1 MAKICSIRPR
11 GKLEDMEE
19 NQTQMNGFTQSASQ
33 LSRVLPQKN
42 LFEIMLRSRW
52 IILASLL
59 LCLVVAYIHLKKSTP
74 IFKSTSRLY
83 VEPRGPKIMTDSEG
97 IMSQSKN
104 YLYTQS
110 ELIRSTPIVGALLND
125 PMIARLQTFAGKS
138 SGGARSGGADILFD
152 QMKGNSD
159 EPSDKPDDGVI
170 DNRVLFLKKNLFV
183 SVGKKDDIIA
193 VSFDSPFPK
202 DAAQIV
208 NAVVGSYI
216 KYHAAQKKSTASEV
230 LGILYRERDRL
241 EIDLKLNGDAVLA
254 FTRKNGV
261 FSTASNGQHVVLQR
275 LSKLSDALTDAE
287 LETIRAEAQY
297 NVVLSMADD
306 PQQVKR
312 FAMEQANSGV
322 QVFVEDVETQLRSEK
337 RTLETEYKGMQEYC
351 TEDHPALQALQDK
364 IKKIA
369 SQLEE
374 EAQNFAGT
382 YLEVARL
389 KWDTAKQREKELK
402 VSYDAQEGA
411 GRDLTVLAAKYYGLD
426 SALKRTQKL
435 SETLEDRIREIT
447 VNLTDDEETATALNI
462 NILETAR
469 PAISPYK
476 PDGRRTLAKALM
488 LGLALGCGLAFLR
501 DLLDSRL
508 QSADEIAAALDL
520 PVVGIVPMMSDKLT
534 IPERGQQVY
543 QDPMSHIAESFRTIR
558 TALFFGI
565 PKGQGQILLLT
576 SPTPGDGKSS
586 MVSNLGIAMAQSGQT
601 TLILDGDLRKPMQHK
616 IFNTDAK
623 ALGLS
628 AVIAGNIALK
638 DAILEGPVKGLD
650 ILPCPCGSSVPNPS
664 EMLSSTSF
672 VETVNSLRQQYD
684 RIIIDSPPVT
694 AVTDSHILAAISDT
708 TLLVIKA
715 ESATK
720 RLSQQARDTLL
731 SVGANLYGVIVN
743 AVSKK
748 QNRYG
753 YYSYKY
759 YGTDQE
765 KKEQS
770 S

>member
-1 MAKICSIRPR
+1 
-11 GKLEDMEE
+11 MEQ
-19 NQTQMNGFTQSASQ
+19 NQTQVNGFTQSVSDLGRAF
-33 LSRVLPQKN
+33 PQKN

-52 IILASLL
+52 IILASVL
-59 LCLVVAYIHLKKSTP
+59 LCLVAAYIHLKKTTP
-74 IFKSTSRLY
+74 IFKSTARLY

-97 IMSQSKN
+97 VMSQSKN

-125 PMIARLQTFAGKS
+125 PMIVRLQTFANKS
-138 SGGARSGGADILFD
+138 SGAARSGGADILFD
-152 QMKGNSD
+152 QMKGKPD
-159 EPSDKPDDGVI
+159 EPSDKPDNGVI

-183 SVGKKDDIIA
+183 SVGKKDDIMA
-193 VSFDSPFPK
+193 VSFDSPYPK

-208 NAVVGSYI
+208 NAVVGAYI
-216 KYHAAQKKSTASEV
+216 KYHASQKQDTASEV
-230 LGILYRERDRL
+230 LKILYSEKDKRDKDL
-241 EIDLKLNGDAVLA
+241 ETNRAAMLA

-261 FSTASNGQHVVLQR
+261 FSAASNGQHVVLQR
-275 LSKLSDALTDAE
+275 LSKLSGALTDAQ
-287 LETIRAEAQY
+287 LETIRAKAQY
-297 NVVLSMADD
+297 NVVVSMAED
-306 PQQVKR
+306 PQKVKR

-322 QVFVEDVETQLRSEK
+322 QVFVEDVETQLRAEK
-337 RTLETEYKGMQEYC
+337 RTLEVEFKGMQEYC
-351 TEDHPALQALQDK
+351 TEDHPALQALHDK
-364 IKKIA
+364 IQKIER
-369 SQLEE
+369 QLEE
-374 EAQNFAGT
+374 EAQNFAET

-389 KWDTAKQREKELK
+389 KWDTAKQREEELQ
-402 VSYDAQEGA
+402 VSYDAQEEA
-411 GRDLTVLAAKYYGLD
+411 GRDLTVQAAEYYVLD
-426 SALKRTQKL
+426 STLKRTEKL
-435 SETLEDRIREIT
+435 CEVLDDRIREVS
-447 VNLTDDEETATALNI
+447 VNVTEDGGALNI

-469 PAISPYK
+469 PAISAYK

-520 PVVGIVPMMSDKLT
+520 PVVGIVPMMSSKLT

-543 QDPMSHIAESFRTIR
+543 QDSMSHIAESFRTIR

-565 PKGQGQILLLT
+565 PKGKGQVILLT

-586 MVSNLGIAMAQSGQT
+586 MVSNLGLAMAQSGQT

-616 IFNTDAK
+616 IFDTDPK
-623 ALGLS
+623 AQGLS
-628 AVIAGNIALK
+628 AVIAGHATLK
-638 DAILEGPVKGLD
+638 EAIIEGPVKGLD
-650 ILPCPCGSSVPNPS
+650 ILPCPCGTSVLNPS
-664 EMLSSTSF
+664 EMLSSTAFS
-672 VETVNSLRQQYD
+672 EIVNSLRQQYD

-694 AVTDSHILAAISDT
+694 AVTDSHILAAMSDS

-720 RLSQQARDTLL
+720 RLSQQARDTLM

-759 YGTDQE
+759 YGTGQE
-765 KKEQS
+765 KKEQPS
-770 S
+770 